1 MSAFD
6 DPDAGRSVTRYLGV
20 TLREQGEEGVVVG
33 TAPAASHLVDPTGIA
48 HAGVLLG
55 MVDSAG
61 GVAAGLASLPRWIV
75 STNLVA
81 RLVPSRLQG
90 GIVLRA
96 RVLRSGRNSVVTS
109 IEARDDASDALL
121 ADSVLTSAVLD
132 PAGGPPNYA
141 RPLVLAVPPAAEA
154 LPDPNSFYGVRP
166 AATGVELELHET
178 VRNPWGILHGG
189 VTTTVVESAVRH
201 ALGGADVTSMV
212 LHFLR
217 PGRVGPVR
225 AVARLIGTRPDGE
238 LLRVEVHDLGA
249 DDRIMA
255 VAIVTA
261 TPRGT
266 PTPRGTST

>member
-20 TLREQGEEGVVVG
+20 TLREQDDEGIIVG
-33 TAPAASHLVDPTGIA
+33 TAPRASHLVDPDGVP

-55 MVDSAG
+55 MIDSAG
-61 GVAAGLASLPRWIV
+61 GVCAGLASLPRWIV
-75 STNLVA
+75 STNLVG
-81 RLVPSRLQG
+81 RLVPRVLEG

-96 RVLRSGRNSVVTS
+96 QVLRAGRNSVVTC
-109 IEARDDASDALL
+109 IDARDDATDVLL
-121 ADSVLTSAVLD
+121 ADAVLTSAVLE
-132 PAGGPPNYA
+132 PADGPPHYD
-141 RPLVLAVPPAAEA
+141 RPLVLAVPPAAKPLA
-154 LPDPNSFYGVRP
+154 DPNSFYGIRP
-166 AATGVELELHET
+166 AAAGVELALGET

-189 VTTTVVESAVRH
+189 VTTTLVESAVRH
-201 ALGGADVTSMV
+201 TLGGGAVTSVV

-225 AVARLIGTRPDGE
+225 AVASWIGSRPDGE
-238 LLRVEVHDLGA
+238 LLRVEVRDLGS
-249 DDRIMA
+249 DDRTMA

-266 PTPRGTST
+266 PP

>member
-1 MSAFD
+1 MSVFD

-20 TLREQGEEGVVVG
+20 SLREQGEEGVVVG
-33 TAPAASHLVDPTGIA
+33 SAPAASHLVDPSGIA

-55 MVDSAG
+55 MIDSAG
-61 GVAAGLASLPRWIV
+61 GVCAGLASLPRWIV

-81 RLVPSRLQG
+81 RLVPRRLEG

-96 RVLRSGRNSVVTS
+96 RVLRTGRNSVVTS
-109 IEARDDASDALL
+109 IDARDDATDSLL
-121 ADSVLTSAVLD
+121 ADSVLTSAVLE
-132 PAGGPPNYA
+132 PADGPPDYD
-141 RPLVLAVPPAAEA
+141 RPLVLAVPPAAKA

-166 AATGVELELHET
+166 AAAGVELILTDT

-201 ALGGADVTSMV
+201 TLGGADLTSVV

-225 AVARLIGTRPDGE
+225 AVAKLVGARPDGE
-238 LLRVEVHDLGA
+238 LLRVEVRDLGA
-249 DDRIMA
+249 DGRTMA

-261 TPRGT
+261 TRRGT
-266 PTPRGTST
+266 PS

>member
-20 TLREQGEEGVVVG
+20 TLREQDDEVIIVG
-33 TAPAASHLVDPTGIA
+33 TAPAASHLVDPDGIP

-55 MVDSAG
+55 MIDSAG
-61 GVAAGLASLPRWIV
+61 GVCAGLASLPRWIV
-75 STNLVA
+75 STNLVG
-81 RLVPSRLQG
+81 RIVPRPLER

-96 RVLRSGRNSVVTS
+96 RVLRAGRNSGVTA
-109 IEARDDASDALL
+109 IDARVDATDALL
-121 ADSVLTSAVLD
+121 ADAVLTSAVLE
-132 PAGGPPNYA
+132 PAEGPPNYD
-141 RPLVLAVPPAAEA
+141 RPLVLAVPPTPKP

-166 AATGVELELHET
+166 ATAGVELALTET

-201 ALGGADVTSMV
+201 TLGGASLTSVV

-225 AVARLIGTRPDGE
+225 AVATWIGTRPDGE
-238 LLRVEVHDLGA
+238 LLRVEVRDLGA
-249 DDRIMA
+249 DGRTMA

-261 TPRGT
+261 TRPQARK
-266 PTPRGTST
+266 

>member
-20 TLREQGEEGVVVG
+20 TLREQEREGVVVG
-33 TAPAASHLVDPTGIA
+33 TAPAAAHLVDPNGIP

-55 MVDSAG
+55 MIDSAG
-61 GVAAGLASLPRWIV
+61 GVCAGLASLPRWIV
-75 STNLVA
+75 STNLVG
-81 RLVPSRLQG
+81 RLVPRVLEG

-96 RVLRSGRNSVVTS
+96 RVRRAGRNSVVTS
-109 IEARDDASDALL
+109 IDARDDAADALL
-121 ADSVLTSAVLD
+121 ADAVLTSAVLE
-132 PAGGPPNYA
+132 PAGGPPDYD
-141 RPLVLAVPPAAEA
+141 RPMVLAVPPAPEP

-166 AATGVELELHET
+166 AAAGVELALTET

-189 VTTTVVESAVRH
+189 VTTTLVESAVRH
-201 ALGGADVTSMV
+201 TLGGADLTSVV

-225 AVARLIGTRPDGE
+225 TVAAWVGSRPDGE
-238 LLRVEVHDLGA
+238 LLRVEVRDLGA
-249 DDRIMA
+249 EGRTMA

-261 TPRGT
+261 TRT
-266 PTPRGTST
+266 QHTTRPTA